1 MLFKFK
7 VYYDYTNN
15 SVEELE
21 ADDVEEAYQFMY
33 ERYPEAEIICI
44 DCNEKV

>member
-21 ADDVEEAYQFMY
+21 ADDVEEAYQLMY

-44 DCNEKV
+44 DCNEKI